1 MWSVMIMEC
10 EVWSVGFRVYDVE
23 CGDYG
28 VWSVEY

>member
-1 MWSVMIMEC
+1 MWSVIMEC